1 LPRFSIREKQD
12 VPRPAPQPTEFEL
25 AILQILWRLG
35 ESPLGDIHQAVA
47 QQRDVTYSTT
57 RKMVQVMRDKG
68 LIDGDET
75 VRPQQ
80 YSAAQP
86 QKETQLRL
94 VDDLVRRA
102 FNGSTQKLMMG
113 LLSAERL
120 SAPELAELQTLLKEA
135 KEAKP

>member
-1 LPRFSIREKQD
+1 
-12 VPRPAPQPTEFEL
+12 VPRPAPRPTEFEL
-25 AILQILWRLG
+25 VILQILWRLG
-35 ESPLGDIHQAVA
+35 ESPLRDIHHAVA

-57 RKMVQVMRDKG
+57 RKMVQVMREKG

-120 SAPELAELQTLLKEA
+120 SAQELAELQTLLKEA
-135 KEAKP
+135 NEAKP